1 MEPKRGWSGLTNGS
15 KATLS
20 SSRSTR
26 NSNAAQPHQVS
37 VGGSSDIIDH
47 LAVENYTACQLSRL
61 RN

>member
-26 NSNAAQPHQVS
+26 NSNAAQPHQVRAGDS
-37 VGGSSDIIDH
+37 LEFMSY
-47 LAVENYTACQLSRL
+47 LTVENYTAVS
-61 RN
+61 